1 MLTGDGPNLG
11 TLGEE
16 ITAAGKE
23 LTANA
28 ESFLESCGDASLP
41 APKTLF
47 HFTDCEGL
55 IGIFKEKTLRASL
68 ATALND
74 ASETKYAFSRL
85 CSHLEAH
92 SIRPNH
98 FPAEVLRAF
107 LERRMR
113 IEGLTD
119 DTRAYVASFCGGTEE
134 AIHWLHYGRSGT
146 GVAIGFETAALKIEQ
161 GN

>member
-74 ASETKYAFSRL
+74 ASETKYDRFRGSVFSA
-85 CSHLEAH
+85 LEAH

-98 FPAEVLRAF
+98 FPAEVA
-107 LERRMR
+107 
-113 IEGLTD
+113 
-119 DTRAYVASFCGGTEE
+119 
-134 AIHWLHYGRSGT
+134 
-146 GVAIGFETAALKIEQ
+146 
-161 GN
+161 